1 MIEITNIHKTYRMGD
16 QEVHALAGVSL
27 KIEPGEFVAI
37 MGPSGS
43 GKSTMMH
50 ILGLLDV
57 PDAGSYKLFGRE
69 VAHLSEDELAILRRG
84 TIGFVFQQFNLLAR
98 TSALENVALP
108 QLYSQ
113 RRMNLAKSRKLLE
126 GVGLGNRVD
135 HKPNELSGGQQQR

>member
-1 MIEITNIHKTYRMGD
+1 MGD
-16 QEVHALAGVSL
+16 QEVKALNGVSL

-57 PDAGSYKLFGRE
+57 PDAGSYRLYGRE
-69 VAHLSEDELAILRRG
+69 VSQLTEDELAVMRRKA
-84 TIGFVFQQFNLLAR
+84 IGFVFQTFNLLAR

-108 QLYSQ
+108 QLYSH
-113 RRMNLAKSRKLLE
+113 RKLDLAKSGKHLAQ
-126 GVGLGNRVD
+126 VGLGTRLH